1 MLVRFSKTGKN
12 NKFVYMAVNFCRKAV
27 PKSLY
32 RRRLRKAIAQIEKR
46 GDREYILRRVDYY
59 NKLDAV
65 TPLPGDA
72 PRVRDL
78 RLRDGRSAY
87 YFDTMEYLRWFD
99 RGLRW
104 MYLYGD
110 ITHVPPHPAI
120 VKSRPVAG
128 DNRNSVLL
136 NLDKARHFNFIRDD
150 RPFGAKADKSIFRGH
165 IKKKPHRIRFM
176 EMYHGSAVCDAGI
189 VYATEGFPREW
200 VCKPISMK
208 AHLRY
213 KFIMALEGNDVAS
226 NLKWIMSSNS
236 VAVMPRPT
244 YETWYMEGT
253 LIPNRHYIEI
263 KSDFSDLE
271 ERLRYYVEHPWE
283 AEEIIRNANEYTKQF
298 ADRRR
303 EKLISLLVL
312 DKYFRM
318 TGQETARESVD

>member
-12 NKFVYMAVNFCRKAV
+12 NRFVYMMTNFCRQAI
-27 PKSLY
+27 PRSLY
-32 RRRLRKAIAQIEKR
+32 ARRLRNALDQIEKR
-46 GDREYILRRVDYY
+46 DDREYILRRVEYY
-59 NKLDAV
+59 NRLDAV
-65 TPLPGDA
+65 TPLPDEA
-72 PRVRDL
+72 PCTRNL
-78 RLRDGRSAY
+78 RFQDSPSAY

-99 RGLRW
+99 RDLKW
-104 MYLYGD
+104 TYLFGD
-110 ITHVPPHPAI
+110 ITHVPPYPAI
-120 VKSRPVAG
+120 LKSRPIAG

-165 IKKKPHRIRFM
+165 IKNKPHRIRFM
-176 EMYHGSAVCDAGI
+176 EMFYGSSVCDAGI
-189 VYATEGFPREW
+189 VYATKGFPQEW
-200 VCKPISMK
+200 VCRPISLK

-236 VAVMPRPT
+236 IAVMPRPT

-253 LIPNRHYIEI
+253 LIPNHHYIEI

-271 ERLRYYVEHPWE
+271 ERLNYYIEHPDE
-283 AEEIIRNANEYTKQF
+283 AEKIIRNANDYTRQF
-298 ADRRR
+298 GDRKR

-312 DKYFRM
+312 EKYFRM
-318 TGQETARESVD
+318 TGQLNF